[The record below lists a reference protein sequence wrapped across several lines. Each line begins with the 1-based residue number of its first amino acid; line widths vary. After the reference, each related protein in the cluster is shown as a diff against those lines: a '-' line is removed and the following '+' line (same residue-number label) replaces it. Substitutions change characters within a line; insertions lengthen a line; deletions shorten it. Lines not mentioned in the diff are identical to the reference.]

1 MVSPSQRKGGRL
13 GKRELFLFIGLVVAY
28 NVNLR
33 QVSSHDTYASRFV
46 PISILRD
53 GDLILDEF
61 VPDALKLKAGDEF
74 FSDYFVY
81 VRGHFYDSHPPVGPL
96 LALPVYAL
104 PAWIGIPSRPEL
116 IANMFSKLA
125 ASLMVAF
132 SGVLLFRVSRRILEA
147 ISTSAAHD
155 AQQAARVA
163 LFAAVAYGLGTSVWS
178 TASLAMW
185 THTPAVL
192 GFAVALWALTG
203 GRTSVAGF
211 AAAAACFSRPATA
224 PAVALLGLYL
234 VHRAARNGWQSEVA
248 RQRRMDVLRYA
259 VSAAVTG
266 VLGVLYNYWLFGN
279 AVGGAPF
286 RTGIWV
292 EELGTTGMFTGSL
305 PVGLAGL
312 LISPS
317 RGILIYSPVVL
328 VAAYGAARSWRASLE
343 SERTPAPFSRADA
356 ILLARY
362 LSLAA
367 IVILLTYSKFI
378 VWWGGHGYGPRYL
391 TDGMPF
397 IGPLFAL
404 GLSPVSKTM
413 SRARAGK
420 VAAIAVL
427 TYSIA
432 IQAIGA
438 FCWPSSWTLNN
449 NPPYRFR
456 LWDWRESQIELCIR
470 DGPRIDPSARRLFA
484 FLARHMK
491 IFSFGSYEEY
501 KRIQVAANKPK
512 YDQAYAEDPELCQFT
527 ERPSRRGMTGRDS
540 TRSRNP

>member
-1 MVSPSQRKGGRL
+1 MDTQTLRH
-13 GKRELFLFIGLVVAY
+13 KRARRTALLLFVGLLAAY
-28 NVNLR
+28 NINLR

-61 VPDALKLKAGDEF
+61 VPESLRQKAGDDF

-104 PAWIGIPSRPEL
+104 PAWTGVPARAEL
-116 IANMFSKLA
+116 VANMFSKLA
-125 ASLMVAF
+125 ASLMIAF
-132 SGVLLFRVSRRILEA
+132 SGVLMFYASRALLRATEA
-147 ISTSAAHD
+147 TTADDSQHAE
-155 AQQAARVA
+155 RVA
-163 LFAAVAYGLGTSVWS
+163 LCAAIAYGLATSVWS

-192 GFAVALWALTG
+192 GFAAALWALTS
-203 GRTSVAGF
+203 GRITFAGVAAG
-211 AAAAACFSRPATA
+211 AACFSRPATA
-224 PAVALLGLYL
+224 PAVALIGLYL
-234 VHRAARNGWQSEVA
+234 VHRAKRDGGTSPAAAPSRA
-248 RQRRMDVLRYA
+248 DVLRF
-259 VSAAVTG
+259 SAGAALTG
-266 VLGVLYNYWLFGN
+266 LTGVLYNYWLFGN

-286 RTGIWV
+286 RTGYWV
-292 EELGTTGMFTGSL
+292 EELGTTGMFEGSL

-328 VAAYGAARSWRASLE
+328 VAVYGAVKAWKSPLE
-343 SERTPAPFSRADA
+343 SARTSTQLRQSDA

-362 LSLAA
+362 LSVAA
-367 IVILLTYSKFI
+367 LVILLIYSKFI
-378 VWWGGHGYGPRYL
+378 AWWGGHGFGPRYL
-391 TDGMPF
+391 TDAMPF

-404 GLSPVSKTM
+404 GMWPLFLRT
-413 SRARAGK
+413 SRARAGRA
-420 VAAIAVL
+420 AAIAVL

-438 FCWPSSWTLNN
+438 FCWPESWTLNS

-456 LWDWRESQIELCIR
+456 LWDWRESQIELALR
-470 DGPRIDPSARRLFA
+470 DGPRIDPAARALFRRLG
-484 FLARHMK
+484 L
-491 IFSFGSYEEY
+491 
-501 KRIQVAANKPK
+501 
-512 YDQAYAEDPELCQFT
+512 
-527 ERPSRRGMTGRDS
+527 
-540 TRSRNP
+540 